1 MKKPFGDGMAVLD
14 EGTKNQLRSTFS
26 GLSGKV
32 KLIFFKP
39 SGGCQ
44 FCDQI
49 EGLVNDVASTGA
61 FLSAEIHVLGQEKE
75 LAEKYKLDKAPVII
89 IEGKN
94 KGRVRYF
101 GIPSGHEFSSFI
113 QDIIDA
119 STGEIEL
126 PDEIKQQIRAIDFPL
141 HIQVF
146 VTPTCPYCP
155 PAVKLAHD
163 FAFLNENVT
172 ADMVE
177 AIEFRELAMKYRVQG
192 VPKTIVNEK
201 LELEG
206 LYPPDIFIKR
216 VLGLKGKG

>member
-1 MKKPFGDGMAVLD
+1 MALLD
-14 EGTKNQLRSTFS
+14 DETKNQLRRMLS

-39 SGGCQ
+39 SAGCT
-44 FCDQI
+44 FCSQI
-49 EGLVNDVASTGA
+49 EELLEEVASTSPI
-61 FLSAEIHVLGQEKE
+61 LSAEMHVLENEKE
-75 LAEKYKLDKAPVII
+75 LAKKYKVDKAPAII

-94 KGRVRYF
+94 KGLVRYF
-101 GIPSGHEFSSFI
+101 GIPSGYEFSSFI
-113 QDIIDA
+113 QDIMDA

-126 PDEIKQQIRAIDFPL
+126 PEDIKQRIRAIDFPL

-155 PAVKLAHD
+155 PMVKLAHD
-163 FAFLNENVT
+163 FAFLNPNVI

-177 AIEFRELAMKYRVQG
+177 AMEFRELAIAYRVQG
-192 VPKTIVNEK
+192 VPKTIVNNK

-206 LYPPDIFIKR
+206 AYPADIFLKR
-216 VLGLKGKG
+216 VFELKGKV

>member
-1 MKKPFGDGMAVLD
+1 MAILD
-14 EGTKNQLRSTFS
+14 EETKNQLKQMFS

-39 SGGCQ
+39 SAGCQ
-44 FCDQI
+44 FCAQV
-49 EGLVNDVASTGA
+49 EELVNEVVSTSSI
-61 FLSAEIHVLGQEKE
+61 LTSQIHVLEEEKE
-75 LAEKYKLDKAPVII
+75 LAKRYKLDKAPAII

-94 KGRVRYF
+94 KGLVRYF
-101 GIPSGHEFSSFI
+101 GIPSGYEFSSFI

-119 STGEIEL
+119 STGEVEL
-126 PDEIKQQIRAIDFPL
+126 PDDIKQKIKSINFPL

-155 PAVKLAHD
+155 PMVKLAHD
-163 FAFLNENVT
+163 LALLNENVV

-177 AIEFRELAMKYRVQG
+177 ATEFRELAMKYNVQG

-201 LELEG
+201 QEFDG
-206 LYPPDIFIKR
+206 AYPADIFIKR
-216 VLGLKGKG
+216 ILELKGKD